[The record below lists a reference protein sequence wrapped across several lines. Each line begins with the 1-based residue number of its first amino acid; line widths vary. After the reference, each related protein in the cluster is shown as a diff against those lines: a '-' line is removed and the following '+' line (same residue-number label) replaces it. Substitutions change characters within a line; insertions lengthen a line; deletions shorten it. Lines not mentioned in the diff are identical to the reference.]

1 MMCGARVYIDTIGC
15 YKNVED
21 SERAAGLLEAAGHA
35 MAATPDEADVIVVN
49 TCGFIEDAKRESI
62 DRILELAEHRERG
75 AKLVVSGCL
84 SQRYPDEIFEEI
96 PEADAVIG
104 VNEYGRLPD
113 IISKIHGEAPE
124 RRIRMTDG
132 KPSVLTGE
140 RRILTPGATAYL
152 KVAEGCDNRCA
163 YCAIP
168 MIRGPYRSVPM
179 ETLVREAASLSGGGM
194 RELVLIAQDVS
205 AYGSD
210 IYGRYALPELLEKL
224 AHAGES
230 DATEWMS
237 HGDTGLA
244 LRDVHIAAESDAPE
258 LARHDAESDAPA
270 WIRLMYCYEERV
282 TDELIDAIARLDN
295 VCKYIDIPLQHI
307 SDGVLARMGRRST
320 RKSIEGVLD
329 RLHAA
334 VPDIAIRTTF
344 MTGFPGETED
354 DFTELMDFAAERKF
368 ERLGVFAYSAE
379 DGTRAAGMDDQ
390 IPRELAEER
399 RDALMTQQVDI
410 SLETN
415 KRLIGRALT
424 VLVEDAE
431 DETTFVGRT
440 QYDAP
445 EIDGEVVFSSPS
457 PVGVGSFARVLVT
470 DAMDYD
476 LVGEAI

>member
-1 MMCGARVYIDTIGC
+1 MCGVRVYIDTVGC

-21 SERAAGLLEAAGHA
+21 SERAAGLLEASGHVI
-35 MAATPDEADVIVVN
+35 AATPDEADVIVVN

-104 VNEYGRLPD
+104 VNEYGRLSD
-113 IISKIHGEAPE
+113 IISKIHGDAPGL
-124 RRIRMTDG
+124 RIRVTDG
-132 KPSVLTGE
+132 KPSVLTGK

-179 ETLVREAASLSGGGM
+179 ETLVSETASLTEAGA
-194 RELVLIAQDVS
+194 REIVLIAQDVS

-224 AHAGES
+224 AHATG
-230 DATEWMS
+230 DA
-237 HGDTGLA
+237 A
-244 LRDVHIAAESDAPE
+244 APE
-258 LARHDAESDAPA
+258 

-282 TDELIDAIARLDN
+282 TGELIDAVARLDN
-295 VCKYIDIPLQHI
+295 VCKYIDIPLQHV
-307 SDGVLARMGRRST
+307 SDGVLSRMGRRST
-320 RKSIEGVLD
+320 RKSIERTLD
-329 RLHAA
+329 RLRSA

-354 DFTELMDFAAERKF
+354 DFAELMDFAAERKV

-379 DGTRAAGMDDQ
+379 DGTRAAEMDDRV
-390 IPRELAEER
+390 PVELAVER
-399 RDALMTQQVDI
+399 RDALMTQQMDI
-410 SLETN
+410 SLDAN
-415 KRLIGRALT
+415 RLLIGRELT
-424 VLVEDAE
+424 VLVEGAE
-431 DETTFVGRT
+431 DETTFAGRT

-445 EIDGEVVFSSPS
+445 EIDGEVIFSSPS
-457 PVGVGSFARVLVT
+457 PIGVGSFARVLIT
-470 DAMDYD
+470 DATDYD
-476 LVGEAI
+476 LVGEAV

>member
-1 MMCGARVYIDTIGC
+1 MMSGVRVYIDTVGC

-21 SERAAGLLEAAGHA
+21 SERAAGLIEASGYEIADS
-35 MAATPDEADVIVVN
+35 PDDADVIVVN

-62 DRILELAEHRERG
+62 DRILELSEHRERG
-75 AKLVVSGCL
+75 ARLVVSGCL

-104 VNEYGRLPD
+104 VNEYERLPD
-113 IISKIHGEAPE
+113 IISKIHGDAPGL
-124 RRIRMTDG
+124 RIRVTDG
-132 KPSVLTGE
+132 KPSVLTGK

-179 ETLVREAASLSGGGM
+179 EILAREAALLTSGGV

-210 IYGRYALPELLEKL
+210 IYGRYALPELLGKL
-224 AHAGES
+224 ARAGE
-230 DATEWMS
+230 
-237 HGDTGLA
+237 
-244 LRDVHIAAESDAPE
+244 AEAPE
-258 LARHDAESDAPA
+258 

-295 VCKYIDIPLQHI
+295 VCKYIDIPLQHV
-307 SDGVLARMGRRST
+307 SDGVLSRMGRRST
-320 RKSIEGVLD
+320 RKSIERTVD
-329 RLHAA
+329 RLRAA

-354 DFTELMDFAAERKF
+354 DFAELMDFAAERRF

-379 DGTRAAGMDDQ
+379 DGTRAAEMDDQ
-390 IPRELAEER
+390 VPRETAEER

-415 KRLIGRALT
+415 RRLIGRALT
-424 VLVEDAE
+424 VLVEGAE
-431 DETTFVGRT
+431 DGTTFVGRT

-457 PVGVGSFARVLVT
+457 PIGIGSFARVLIT

-476 LVGEAI
+476 LVGEAL

>member
-1 MMCGARVYIDTIGC
+1 MADGARVYIDTVGC

-21 SERAAGLLEAAGHA
+21 SERAAGLLEARGHVIV
-35 MAATPDEADVIVVN
+35 ATPEEADVIVVN

-104 VNEYGRLPD
+104 VNDYGRLPD
-113 IISKIHGEAPE
+113 ILCNIHGEANE
-124 RRIRMTDG
+124 RRIRVTDG
-132 KPSVLTGE
+132 IPSVLTGG
-140 RRILTPGATAYL
+140 RHILTPGATAYL

-179 ETLVREAASLSGGGM
+179 EALVGEAALLTRAGA

-210 IYGRYALPELLEKL
+210 IYGRYALPGLLEKL
-224 AHAGES
+224 AHP
-230 DATEWMS
+230 D
-237 HGDTGLA
+237 GD
-244 LRDVHIAAESDAPE
+244 E
-258 LARHDAESDAPA
+258 DAPA

-282 TDELIDAIARLDN
+282 TDELIDAIARIGN
-295 VCKYIDIPLQHI
+295 VCNYLDIPLQHV

-320 RKSIEGVLD
+320 RKSIERTID
-329 RLHAA
+329 SLHAA
-334 VPDIAIRTTF
+334 IPDIAIRTTF
-344 MTGFPGETED
+344 MTGFPGETDD
-354 DFTELMDFAAERKF
+354 DFAELADFVAERRF
-368 ERLGVFAYSAE
+368 ERLGVFAFSPE

-399 RDALMTQQVDI
+399 RDALMARQVDI

-415 KRLIGRALT
+415 RKWIGRELA
-424 VLVEDAE
+424 VLVEGAE
-431 DETTFVGRT
+431 DETTFVGRSE
-440 QYDAP
+440 YDAP

-457 PVGVGSFARVLVT
+457 PVSVGSFARVRIT

-476 LVGEAI
+476 LVGETP

>member
-1 MMCGARVYIDTIGC
+1 MMCGVRVYIDTVGC

-21 SERAAGLLEAAGHA
+21 SERAAGLLEAAGHVIV
-35 MAATPDEADVIVVN
+35 ATPDEADVIVVN

-113 IISKIHGEAPE
+113 IISKIHGDAPG
-124 RRIRMTDG
+124 RRIRVTDG
-132 KPSVLTGE
+132 KPSVLTGK

-179 ETLVREAASLSGGGM
+179 ETLAGEVASLTGAGA

-224 AHAGES
+224 AHPAGE
-230 DATEWMS
+230 A
-237 HGDTGLA
+237 
-244 LRDVHIAAESDAPE
+244 DAPE
-258 LARHDAESDAPA
+258 

-295 VCKYIDIPLQHI
+295 VCKYIDIPLQHV
-307 SDGVLARMGRRST
+307 SDGVLSRMGRRST
-320 RKSIEGVLD
+320 RKSIERTVD
-329 RLHAA
+329 RLRSA
-334 VPDIAIRTTF
+334 VPGIAIRTTF

-354 DFTELMDFAAERKF
+354 DFAELMDFAAERGF

-390 IPRELAEER
+390 VPRETAEER
-399 RDALMTQQVDI
+399 RDALMTQQMEI
-410 SLETN
+410 SLEAGR
-415 KRLIGRALT
+415 RLIGRTLT
-424 VLVEDAE
+424 VLVEGAE

-440 QYDAP
+440 ERDAP

-457 PVGVGSFARVLVT
+457 PIGIGSFARVLIT

-476 LVGEAI
+476 LVGEAL